1 MLFLETLDPPY
12 VLKAD
17 GLAAGKGVLIIDD
30 LQEAKI
36 ELKSMLADAKFG
48 TASAKVVIEEF
59 LDGIELSVFVLTDG
73 KNYKVLPAAGLQAYW
88 RRRFRPKYRW
98 YGGCLNRFLCR

>member
-1 MLFLETLDPPY
+1 MHDVPTAAYQSFTKDTLNQGCAFLETLDPPY

-59 LDGIELSVFVLTDG
+59 LDGIELS
-73 KNYKVLPAAGLQAYW
+73 
-88 RRRFRPKYRW
+88 RF
-98 YGGCLNRFLCR
+98 CLNRWKKLQSITCC